1 MVDNFYSHD
10 YLPQDVN
17 SYRAN
22 SLSPEPRQASA
33 SPSDHRQLLFTELS
47 TIEGSCEITTKSV
60 EDKGVKGENGDEDLG
75 IGAERRDQSN
85 GQPLQP
91 SRTPTGDVRKVQS
104 HSIEDIT
111 KQQSPDHHHQR
122 SSSGGAMHA
131 RNNNSMNASPAK
143 GGASE
148 VTGQP
153 ETFRSQ
159 ESVGVTI
166 TVSTEMDIVTQE
178 STQITSNQLE
188 TDAQLDSAATTLNGK
203 TGLEEDPNQLKE
215 FEEDRH
221 HNIEQLNTDGSNDVA
236 PKEEPQENTTKKP
249 ENMEWVG
256 DSCACSVA
264 VLNISYC

>member
-10 YLPQDVN
+10 YLPQDAN

-33 SPSDHRQLLFTELS
+33 SPSDHRQFLFTELS

-60 EDKGVKGENGDEDLG
+60 EDKGVKGENCDEDLG
-75 IGAERRDQSN
+75 ISAERRDQSN

-91 SRTPTGDVRKVQS
+91 SRTPTGDMRKVQS
-104 HSIEDIT
+104 HSVEDMT
-111 KQQSPDHHHQR
+111 KQQSPGHHHQR
-122 SSSGGAMHA
+122 SSSGSAMHTK
-131 RNNNSMNASPAK
+131 NNNSVNSSPAT

-148 VTGQP
+148 LTGQP

-166 TVSTEMDIVTQE
+166 TVSSETDIVTQE
-178 STQITSNQLE
+178 SIQITTNQLE
-188 TDAQLDSAATTLNGK
+188 TDVQLDSSAIALNDK
-203 TGLEEDPNQLKE
+203 TGLEEEPDQLKE

-221 HNIEQLNTDGSNDVA
+221 HNIEQLSTDGSNIVA
-236 PKEEPQENTTKKP
+236 PIEEPQEKTTKKP

-256 DSCACSVA
+256 D
-264 VLNISYC
+264 L